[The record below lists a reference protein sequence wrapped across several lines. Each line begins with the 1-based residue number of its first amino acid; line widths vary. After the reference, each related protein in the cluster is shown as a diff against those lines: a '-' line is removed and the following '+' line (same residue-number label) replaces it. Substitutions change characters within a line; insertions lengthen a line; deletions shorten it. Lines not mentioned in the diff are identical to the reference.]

1 VINDRI
7 SSFLRLNNNPLGAY
21 IPQHMNGIKKR
32 GIYAPNGI
40 LFNLKKEEIL
50 SFITIQINL
59 EDIMSN

>member
-1 VINDRI
+1 
-7 SSFLRLNNNPLGAY
+7 
-21 IPQHMNGIKKR
+21 MNGIKKR